1 MSKNNNNK
9 QPKPTN
15 QQVVKEDVLKAGA
28 GTEVKNDQLL
38 QTEGDK
44 GATLE
49 QLGTGAIEGESMSPE
64 YHANGIE
71 EGAGS
76 GSDNEGALLEGTTLE
91 EEAEVALSTLGQAI
105 ASYAE
110 IMLPNRAIAPK
121 QVAVQQMELYHTV
134 EAILNKKGAAFA
146 EAWKEF
152 LAIVADHP
160 EVFSD
165 ANMFR
170 GFREIRLAPAKR
182 ERYINLMILV
192 MSTANPAARNVAL
205 KAIDLNALLKDYPAD
220 VAQNIQGFYQKR

>member
-15 QQVVKEDVLKAGA
+15 QPVVKEGVVKTGA
-28 GTEVKNDQLL
+28 VTEVKKDQPL

-44 GATLE
+44 GAALE
-49 QLGTGAIEGESMSPE
+49 QLGAGEGGSMAPE
-64 YHANGIE
+64 YHANGIDD
-71 EGAGS
+71 GAAG
-76 GSDNEGALLEGTTLE
+76 GTVDGGLELEGTALE
-91 EEAEVALSTLGQAI
+91 EEAVIALSTLGQAV

-110 IMLPNRAIAPK
+110 IMLPNRAISPK

-146 EAWKEF
+146 EAWKEL